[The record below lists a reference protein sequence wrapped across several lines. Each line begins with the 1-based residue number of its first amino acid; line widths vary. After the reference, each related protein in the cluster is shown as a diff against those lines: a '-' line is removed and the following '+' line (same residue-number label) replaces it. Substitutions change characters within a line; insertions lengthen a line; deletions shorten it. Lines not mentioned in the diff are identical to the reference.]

1 MFVGYKRLKIQP
13 FNEDG
18 TKKCDLIIVEGKKHE
33 GGTTT
38 AEISGLTKDS
48 TKVSASNVDY
58 YVARGGVGDIKVQ
71 LGILDLPEKT
81 ADVLSGFRVDENGI
95 AYAGED
101 TMPPLCA
108 IEMETK
114 EDTGEIALAG
124 FYTGNFGREKINFQ
138 TLDSSKTYTPEA
150 ETWNFTPGSSTAADE
165 TNGESMQKFIGN
177 ANTDSDAI
185 KIFEDQL
192 FNPKNGSDT
201 DPDDKV
207 ETAKVGQAKI
217 A

>member
-1 MFVGYKRLKIQP
+1 MFVGYKRLKIQT

-18 TKKCDLIIVEGKKHE
+18 TKKCALIIVEGKKNE

-38 AEISGLTKDS
+38 AELRGLTKDS

-58 YVARGGVGDIKVQ
+58 YVARGGVDDIKAQ

-81 ADVLSGFRVDENGI
+81 ADILSGFRVDKNGI

-114 EDTGEIALAG
+114 EDTGEIALVG

-138 TLDSSKTYTPEA
+138 TLDSSKAYTPEA

-177 ANTDSDAI
+177 TNTDSDAI
-185 KIFEDQL
+185 TIFEDQL